1 VVNQHRAGRAGRPGR
16 RSTHHHERVSTNPG
30 TTMGDEWVT
39 TAVHEAGH
47 ATAYVVHGQPFE
59 AVRVWEVDG
68 LVYGVTAPYR
78 GQVDPLPHLV
88 RVYAGPVAEGLY
100 QAGGPPADPP
110 ALVLPAYED
119 VGADG
124 RENDEDAATRMR
136 THYRITESPGPCER
150 HARELIISHWP
161 MVLMIAAALLEHE
174 VLTYDEVRQLVL
186 S

>member
-1 VVNQHRAGRAGRPGR
+1 M
-16 RSTHHHERVSTNPG
+16 STNPG

-47 ATAYVVHGQPFE
+47 ATAYVVHGQPFK
-59 AVRVWEVDG
+59 AVKVWEVDG

-88 RVYAGPVAEGLY
+88 RVYAGPRAEGLY
-100 QAGGPPADPP
+100 RAGGPPAEPP

-136 THYRITESPGPCER
+136 TFYGITESPDPCEMG
-150 HARELIISHWP
+150 ARELITQGWATV
-161 MVLMIAAALLEHE
+161 MAIAVELSRRG
-174 VLTYDEVRQLVL
+174 VLTGTEVGNLLLPPVRTRAREE
-186 S
+186 